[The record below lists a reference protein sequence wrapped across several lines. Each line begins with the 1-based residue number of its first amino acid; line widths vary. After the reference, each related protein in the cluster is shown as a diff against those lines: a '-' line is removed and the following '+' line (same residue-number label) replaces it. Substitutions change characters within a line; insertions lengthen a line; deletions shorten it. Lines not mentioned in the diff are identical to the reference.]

1 MFVLSIL
8 NKKGGVGKT
17 TITTNL
23 AQCLTI
29 LGQKVLVIDNDEQH
43 NLSTSLGIK
52 LRNCTKGLADVL
64 VAAAATPAKK
74 LNAKK
79 LNDVVA
85 EAIYGSMVDGLDC
98 IPGGRALDN
107 IVARP
112 DALKDVLE
120 CDVIKSLEYDIVL
133 IDNAP
138 TLSHNTICAINCSTA
153 FLLPVQLRQY
163 ALDGLAEMY
172 RILQVEYKIPTERIM
187 IVRNMYK
194 ETIASRRIA
203 SEAVAATYSASV
215 LDTIIPEDET
225 FEKVVAAS
233 KSMFFSFTRSKG
245 TLVFHDLVCE
255 IFEFNKEEMLD
266 KLIKKVKEYRS
277 EIATDNLNKS
287 RARNL
292 FVKNSAETQE
302 RG

>member
-1 MFVLSIL
+1 VFVLSVL

-29 LGQKVLVIDNDEQH
+29 LGQRVLVIDNDEQH

-64 VAAAATPAKK
+64 TAPPKS
-74 LNAKK
+74 LNS
-79 LNDVVA
+79 VVE
-85 EAIYGSMVDGLDC
+85 EAIYGGIVEGLDC
-98 IPGGRALDN
+98 IPGGRALDKV
-107 IVARP
+107 VARP
-112 DALKDVLE
+112 EALKEVLK
-120 CDVIKSLEYDIVL
+120 CDTIKSQKYDIVL

-138 TLSHNTICAINCSTA
+138 TLSHNTVCAIKCSTH

-163 ALDGLAEMY
+163 SLDGLAEMY
-172 RILQVEYKIPTERIM
+172 RILQVEFKIPQERIM

-194 ETIASRRIA
+194 ETVTSRKIA
-203 SEAVAATYSASV
+203 SEAVAASYSASV

-233 KSMFFSFTRSKG
+233 KSMFFSFTRSKA

-255 IFEFNKEEMLD
+255 IFEFDKDEMLE
-266 KLIKKVKEYRS
+266 KLVKKVKEYRS
-277 EIATDNLNKS
+277 EIAKDNFS
-287 RARNL
+287 RSKARNL
-292 FVKNSAETQE
+292 FVKKGS
-302 RG
+302 